1 MYFFNIAVFKPII
14 DNITDP
20 DFFNRNVI
28 SYIEANTVNIHLP
41 KKAIESA
48 SNFEDLIDRIDDVQ
62 VLRSIR

>member
-1 MYFFNIAVFKPII
+1 MFLVFKPII

-28 SYIEANTVNIHLP
+28 NYIEANSVNINLP
-41 KKAIESA
+41 KKAMENA
-48 SNFEDLIDRIDDVQ
+48 SNFEDLIDRIDDIH